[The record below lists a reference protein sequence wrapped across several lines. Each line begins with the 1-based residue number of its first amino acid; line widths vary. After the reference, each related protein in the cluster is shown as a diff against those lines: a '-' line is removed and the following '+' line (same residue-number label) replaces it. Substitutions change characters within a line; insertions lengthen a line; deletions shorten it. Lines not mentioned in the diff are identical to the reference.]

1 MVNIIALYPGQG
13 SQYPKMALDL
23 YAASQ
28 KVRGLFALASETV
41 HTDLYTL
48 LETGSEED
56 LKQTEVTQL
65 VVTLANRA
73 ANIRLTELGLPTL
86 LHTGLSLGEL
96 SAYAGGGIL
105 DDETLFALVRKRS
118 SLMAQAGARVEL
130 IHGKLGMAAVI
141 GMDFT
146 GVEAT
151 IKGNS
156 LQGVYP
162 SNDNGPNQVV
172 IAGLASALDEAKNF
186 LLARGARRVIP
197 LKVSGAFHTPFMQE
211 ATEEFSHYLEGLLFN
226 NPTQSVISSVTAEEV
241 TTGAKAKELL
251 GMQLANPVR
260 WTKVMQVVSS
270 IKEKREQAK
279 NKDKTEENEQIALAE
294 VGPGTVLTG
303 LWKNSALPSLSI
315 PLGKESEIQA
325 MKKEN

>member
-13 SQYPKMALDL
+13 AQHPKMALDL
-23 YAASQ
+23 YAAS
-28 KVRGLFALASETV
+28 KRVKDLFALASETV
-41 HTDLYTL
+41 HIDLYTL

-56 LKQTEVTQL
+56 LKKTEVTQL

-73 ANIRLTELGLPTL
+73 AHARLTELGFTTL
-86 LHTGLSLGEL
+86 CHAGLSLGEL
-96 SAYAGGGIL
+96 SAYAGSGIL

-118 SLMAQAGARVEL
+118 ALMAQAGARVEL

-146 GVEAT
+146 GVET
-151 IKGNS
+151 IIKENS

-162 SNDNGPNQVV
+162 SNDNGPAQVV
-172 IAGLASALDEAKNF
+172 IAGLASSIDEAKNF
-186 LLARGARRVIP
+186 LTARGARRVLP

-211 ATEEFSHYLEGLLFN
+211 ATEEFSHYLEGLLFST
-226 NPTQSVISSVTAEEV
+226 PKQKVISSVTAEEV
-241 TTGAKAKELL
+241 TTGARAKELL

-260 WTKVMQVVSS
+260 WTKVMQKVSS
-270 IKEKREQAK
+270 FKEMREQ
-279 NKDKTEENEQIALAE
+279 TEENGHIQLAE

-303 LWKNSALPSLSI
+303 LWKNSALPSLPI
-315 PLGKESEIQA
+315 PMGKESEIQA
-325 MKKEN
+325 MKEEY